1 MTTDVSPKKKSVVPG
16 VGLGNKSQVAA
27 LNLSLSSELVLS
39 RATDGPDRR
48 IFQGQGFLP
57 CIVKHTL

>member
-57 CIVKHTL
+57 